1 MTFADRER
9 MADLCEQIAVENDP
23 PNLEKL
29 TRELNELVGPTLK
42 SVQSKLWRK

>member
-23 PNLEKL
+23 QNLEKL
-29 TRELNELVGPTLK
+29 TRELNELVEPTLK